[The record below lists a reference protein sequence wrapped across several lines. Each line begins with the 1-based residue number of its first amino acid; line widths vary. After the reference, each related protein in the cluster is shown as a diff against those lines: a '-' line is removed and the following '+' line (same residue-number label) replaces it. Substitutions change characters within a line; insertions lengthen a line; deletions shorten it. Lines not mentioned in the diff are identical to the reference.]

1 MHNHKLCGEAP
12 LRPRRRPWRRQ
23 PRCVCTSLQLQPSGL
38 VQTRRLSRGCVRPNM
53 TVLTGLARVRCGRQ
67 ECYVACISVCMC
79 RRCRD
84 SRVCEVISMCDPAM
98 CAVASELKR
107 QSCRLLALEFS
118 VAVSDDPM
126 LQPSSFMRCRSDC
139 RGVRFHPVN
148 GAARGSGMGTGCGVP
163 QPAPTR
169 DAKLDFRSLQYTVYL
184 HRLSVDGTILPISV
198 SRSDRRARRG
208 GRGQRDSSLSTCT
221 PRSPNYFTDLSSRTA
236 RNPIG
241 RALQK
246 SPSMCPGASPAT
258 AASASCA
265 IRWHSC
271 QSGIISKGCST

>member
-1 MHNHKLCGEAP
+1 MVIVYICVYVPSVSGLEGVSCD
-12 LRPRRRPWRRQ
+12 LR
-23 PRCVCTSLQLQPSGL
+23 RCVIQ
-38 VQTRRLSRGCVRPNM
+38 
-53 TVLTGLARVRCGRQ
+53 RC
-67 ECYVACISVCMC
+67 
-79 RRCRD
+79 
-84 SRVCEVISMCDPAM
+84 
-98 CAVASELKR
+98 VASELKTVA
-107 QSCRLLALEFS
+107 LALEFS
-118 VAVSDDPM
+118 VAVSDDPCFIVHAM
-126 LQPSSFMRCRSDC
+126 PIGLPRCPVSSGENAERRGARLGLRC
-139 RGVRFHPVN
+139 P
-148 GAARGSGMGTGCGVP
+148 ARASGS
-163 QPAPTR
+163 APTR
-169 DAKLDFRSLQYTVYL
+169 NSDSVRDTHTVYL
-184 HRLSVDGTILPISV
+184 HRLSVDGTILPMSV
-198 SRSDRRARRG
+198 SERSDRRARRG